1 MTKRNLFAGALSIGL
16 CLLMLPA
23 AFAAEYGQPDIT
35 VQTTIKQ
42 IRENPS
48 IAGSGI
54 YVYGNSD
61 EHCRLLQAC
70 FENETVAQYLGE
82 PQAEDGA
89 KGLNMVIRNYNAG
102 VQVTWPVYTAE
113 EIAAV
118 PARGDAELYYFPA
131 EQPGAKYAIVMGG
144 NVATTSGELREG
156 VTSVPQLH
164 ERGYAVFV
172 LRYRTFLDASDN
184 APLED
189 LGRAVQFITEHA
201 GQFGV
206 QTEDYALIGYSS
218 GGQMAGLFGNSKI
231 GYARYGVPKPG
242 ALILA
247 YPVIDFNEV
256 KPVYHVLMDPAV
268 YDWRFY
274 WSSVADA
281 VTDDYPPT
289 YFWYGKNDF
298 VLPLMD
304 GRKQGPA
311 FAQALE
317 AHGVLYKKTV
327 YQNAPHGCGTGCGTD
342 AEGWLN
348 NAVTFWEEQTK

>member
-1 MTKRNLFAGALSIGL
+1 M
-16 CLLMLPA
+16 
-23 AFAAEYGQPDIT
+23 
-35 VQTTIKQ
+35 
-42 IRENPS
+42 
-48 IAGSGI
+48 
-54 YVYGNSD
+54 
-61 EHCRLLQAC
+61 
-70 FENETVAQYLGE
+70 
-82 PQAEDGA
+82 
-89 KGLNMVIRNYNAG
+89 
-102 VQVTWPVYTAE
+102 
-113 EIAAV
+113 
-118 PARGDAELYYFPA
+118 
-131 EQPGAKYAIVMGG
+131 
-144 NVATTSGELREG
+144 
-156 VTSVPQLH
+156 
-164 ERGYAVFV
+164 
-172 LRYRTFLDASDN
+172 
-184 APLED
+184 
-189 LGRAVQFITEHA
+189 
-201 GQFGV
+201 

-317 AHGVLYKKTV
+317 AHGVPYKKTV

>member
-1 MTKRNLFAGALSIGL
+1 
-16 CLLMLPA
+16 MLPA

-164 ERGYAVFV
+164 ERGYVCLCCATARFWM
-172 LRYRTFLDASDN
+172 LPTMPRWKTLA
-184 APLED
+184 
-189 LGRAVQFITEHA
+189 GR
-201 GQFGV
+201 
-206 QTEDYALIGYSS
+206 YSS
-218 GGQMAGLFGNSKI
+218 SRNM
-231 GYARYGVPKPG
+231 P
-242 ALILA
+242 
-247 YPVIDFNEV
+247 D
-256 KPVYHVLMDPAV
+256 
-268 YDWRFY
+268 
-274 WSSVADA
+274 SS
-281 VTDDYPPT
+281 
-289 YFWYGKNDF
+289 
-298 VLPLMD
+298 
-304 GRKQGPA
+304 
-311 FAQALE
+311 
-317 AHGVLYKKTV
+317 
-327 YQNAPHGCGTGCGTD
+327 GCRPRTTP
-342 AEGWLN
+342 
-348 NAVTFWEEQTK
+348 

>member
-1 MTKRNLFAGALSIGL
+1 MTKKNLLAGAASIGL

-48 IAGSGI
+48 VAGSGV
-54 YVYGNSD
+54 YLYGNAD

-82 PQAEDGA
+82 PQAEDCA
-89 KGLNMVIRNYNAG
+89 EGLNMLIRNYNAG
-102 VQVTWPVYTAE
+102 VQITYPVYTAE

-156 VTSVPQLH
+156 VASVPQLH
-164 ERGYAVFV
+164 ELGYTVFV

-231 GYARYGVPKPG
+231 GYAHYGVPKPG
-242 ALILA
+242 VLILA
-247 YPVIDFNEV
+247 YPVINFNEV

-274 WSSVADA
+274 WTSVADA

-289 YFWYGKNDF
+289 WFWYGRNDF

-317 AHGVLYKKTV
+317 TNGVPYRKAV
-327 YQNAPHGCGTGCGTD
+327 YQNAPHGIGTGRGTD

-348 NAVTFWEEQTK
+348 EAVDFWEEQCK